1 MKTIKLKLALVVL
14 LAVTSVQAVEKE
26 RKSLVIAGDYWCP
39 YNCNPESERQGFL
52 VELARRALYI
62 YGIDVEYRMMPWSQ
76 ALEEVGSG
84 KVDGIVGLSNPKGK
98 KLASTEMPLD
108 YSLSVAFTR
117 VDTDWTYDG
126 ISSLRGRKIGIIM
139 DYLVD
144 ESINQYIGSNY
155 TTNPGMFVVEDGA
168 NAVIESIANLMD
180 NEIDVYIEDER
191 VVKYYTQETGL
202 AKSIRNAGKV
212 TKEKLPIYI
221 AFSANIPNIKKYIGY
236 LEEGIAS
243 LKATGEYDELRAKY
257 NMDQ

>member
-98 KLASTEMPLD
+98 KLASTELPLD

-126 ISSLRGRKIGIIM
+126 ISSLRGRKI
-139 DYLVD
+139 D
-144 ESINQYIGSNY
+144 ENNH
-155 TTNPGMFVVEDGA
+155 
-168 NAVIESIANLMD
+168 
-180 NEIDVYIEDER
+180 
-191 VVKYYTQETGL
+191 
-202 AKSIRNAGKV
+202 
-212 TKEKLPIYI
+212 
-221 AFSANIPNIKKYIGY
+221 AF
-236 LEEGIAS
+236 
-243 LKATGEYDELRAKY
+243 
-257 NMDQ
+257 